1 MERKDLNE
9 DKVNNRPVSN
19 SINDDG
25 FDDNFMQVEK
35 VIRKSNSFSP

>member
-9 DKVNNRPVSN
+9 DKIINRPVSN
-19 SINDDG
+19 SINDET